1 MKKRI
6 LHNSMAIFLVTMV
19 VSIKIVEAAPASQ
32 IDGVWAGSYGT
43 TFFKTICTY
52 FFKGDSVKIIRITC
66 GESNG
71 CLNSHC
77 DTEYIK
83 GHFILTKDSLFITG
97 NYTDSNFKI
106 NTLIKE
112 CNLGSMEVG
121 TYNWNW
127 HYTLLNDTI
136 FILGTSE
143 DSDLTKLFRITT
155 SVKKVAISNLSANA
169 YQQTLF
175 KTNLPFIALNP
186 LEQSL

>member
-1 MKKRI
+1 
-6 LHNSMAIFLVTMV
+6 
-19 VSIKIVEAAPASQ
+19 
-32 IDGVWAGSYGT
+32 
-43 TFFKTICTY
+43 
-52 FFKGDSVKIIRITC
+52 
-66 GESNG
+66 
-71 CLNSHC
+71 
-77 DTEYIK
+77 
-83 GHFILTKDSLFITG
+83 
-97 NYTDSNFKI
+97 
-106 NTLIKE
+106 
-112 CNLGSMEVG
+112 MEVG

-186 LEQSL
+186 LEQSRNFLVVIFDSRGKRVFSQKGLANMLIPDKFKSGIYYLSVSDNNGVLLKRQFVIDR